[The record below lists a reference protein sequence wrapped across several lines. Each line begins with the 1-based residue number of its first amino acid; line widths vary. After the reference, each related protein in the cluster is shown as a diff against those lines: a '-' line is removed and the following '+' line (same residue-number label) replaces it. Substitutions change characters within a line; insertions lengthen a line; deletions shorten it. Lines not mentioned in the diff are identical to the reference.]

1 MRDAVEK
8 GWRAGWRKRGWK
20 KADGKPALNR
30 DLWEQL
36 SELLALHKVRLH
48 WVEAHAGHAE
58 NEEVDALAKAA
69 ASRPGLPKDTGFEP
83 KLAAF
88 SAGAWLTQYGKTASH
103 QHAVAATTAPG
114 HWDVHS
120 PSAGAAA
127 GMPVLSQHCKPLLP
141 VSRRKSPIN
150 PPRTTRPPRFSFAP
164 LSLSHTTYIDIAGAC
179 CFGCII
185 RTGCSTVR

>member
-1 MRDAVEK
+1 MSLSPSPQESQKTADEAEKIVLYTDGSCLGNPGPGGWAARLNWKGQVKRLSGGYALTTNNRMELLAAIEGLRVLKRPCKVDLYTDSRYVRDAVEK
-8 GWRAGWRKRGWK
+8 GWLAGWRKRGWK

-83 KLAAF
+83 K
-88 SAGAWLTQYGKTASH
+88 
-103 QHAVAATTAPG
+103 
-114 HWDVHS
+114 
-120 PSAGAAA
+120 
-127 GMPVLSQHCKPLLP
+127 
-141 VSRRKSPIN
+141 
-150 PPRTTRPPRFSFAP
+150 
-164 LSLSHTTYIDIAGAC
+164 
-179 CFGCII
+179 
-185 RTGCSTVR
+185 